1 LFQSRQEFQ
10 VLLAEKAKASTNYR
24 IELNDVNNQLQELQ
38 GRSKQFDIQ
47 APIAGT
53 LQRMAV
59 QAKGE
64 RVQAGDVLATVVPKE
79 GLIASVQ
86 VSSRLAAPITP
97 GKPAEITVDA
107 FPANDFGTLKGEV
120 ESISPTTSTPDAKG
134 QAPAYMARIRIPPA
148 GIPARFPAESLRSGM
163 GITARVV
170 LEEKP
175 MISLVFDFVNDL
187 FKPMTERR

>member
-1 LFQSRQEFQ
+1 MTD
-10 VLLAEKAKASTNYR
+10 ADA
-24 IELNDVNNQLQELQ
+24 
-38 GRSKQFDIQ
+38 
-47 APIAGT
+47 APLPRAICSSCAT
-53 LQRMAV
+53 AV
-59 QAKGE
+59 FIL
-64 RVQAGDVLATVVPKE
+64 R
-79 GLIASVQ
+79 GLRAPARWPVQ

-107 FPANDFGTLKGEV
+107 FPSNDFGTLKGEV